1 MYKNFTWLIAIGQT
15 GFILG
20 LITCLH
26 HWLLPFDTFSILA
39 LVFSHQRELFT
50 IIGDGITLVSWLIWT
65 LIIGS
70 IYYLIRRKLTLNMH

>member
-1 MYKNFTWLIAIGQT
+1 MQKNFTWLIAVAQT

-20 LITCLH
+20 ILTCLR

-39 LVFSHQRELFT
+39 HAIHHHALLFT
-50 IIGDGITLVSWLIWT
+50 VIGAGLTFVSWLIWT

-70 IYYLIRRKLTLNMH
+70 IYYLIRTKMRQRGI